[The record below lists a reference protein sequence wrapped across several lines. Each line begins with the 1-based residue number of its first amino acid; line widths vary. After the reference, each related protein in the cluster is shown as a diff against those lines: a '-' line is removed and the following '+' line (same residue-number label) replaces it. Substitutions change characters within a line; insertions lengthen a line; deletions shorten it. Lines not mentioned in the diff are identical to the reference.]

1 MIIIYMKSS
10 IIDIWQGQRCK
21 YIFEIAPKV
30 KIAVF
35 REIYFDNFEII
46 FLLNATQTIFAC

>member
-10 IIDIWQGQRCK
+10 IIDIWQGHK